1 MDPTLT
7 LEIKP
12 EWDQIESVREK
23 SAHFLKE
30 RGFSEDVIHAVSMV
44 TAELTENAVHYGLY
58 ERPDQLVNVSVA
70 TARDSITVEVKSPA
84 GNTDSNDLQKLD
96 RMIQW
101 IRGYQDPYEAYLSRL
116 KEVSSQSADSKES
129 GLGLV
134 RIAYEGQSIIDFY
147 VDDQNIVSVSAI
159 YTVDDVKERSAQ

>member
-1 MDPTLT
+1 MAPTLS

-12 EWDQIESVREK
+12 EWDEIERVREQ
-23 SAHFLKE
+23 SAHFLVE
-30 RGFSEDVIHAVSMV
+30 SGLAEEVVHAVSMV
-44 TAELTENAVHYGLY
+44 TAELTENAVDYGCY
-58 ERPDQLVNVSVA
+58 DRPEQRIHVSVA
-70 TARDSITVEVKSPA
+70 IDRESITVEVKSPA
-84 GNTDSNDLQKLD
+84 GATESQNLQKLD

-116 KEVSSQSADSKES
+116 NEVSAQSADSKES

-134 RIAYEGQSIIDFY
+134 RVAYEGQSVVDFY

-159 YTVDDVKERSAQ
+159 YTLDKAREQRAQ

>member
-7 LEIKP
+7 LELKP
-12 EWDQIESVREK
+12 DWEQIESVREQ
-23 SAHFLKE
+23 SARFLQE
-30 RGFSEDVIHAVSMV
+30 RGHSEDTVNAVSMV
-44 TAELTENAVHYGLY
+44 AAELTENAVHYGVY
-58 ERPDQLVNVSVA
+58 ERPEQRIAVSVA
-70 TARDSITVEVKSPA
+70 IERDSITVEVKSPA
-84 GNTDSNDLQKLD
+84 KATGEDLEKLD

-116 KEVSSQSADSKES
+116 KEVSSQSTDSPES

-134 RIAYEGQSIIDFY
+134 RIAYEGQSVLDFY

-159 YTVDDVKERSAQ
+159 HTLEKQQAGQ